1 MAIRKLL
8 LPLPGP
14 VGGEAALA
22 TGLQVARMW
31 DAHLSV
37 MHVRVD
43 DQRAQAVRALF
54 NGFMATHGVTVGEA
68 SPGGGAGMASF
79 AWVTGREADQVVQQA
94 RLADLIVVPHPE
106 AGEDV
111 SSSDMLHAV
120 LFDSG
125 RPVLIA
131 PHVVPPAI
139 GTRVCLGWNGTAESA
154 SAVYVLMPWLK
165 RAGAVRILSAEGY
178 QRRGPAAADLAT
190 YLAMHRVAAD
200 WVEFPPIGGV
210 VGAGLLAAAEE
221 FGCDLLAMGAYSH
234 SRWRQL
240 ILGGVTR
247 YVLANSKLPVIM
259 NR

>member
-43 DQRAQAVRALF
+43 DQRAQSVRALF
-54 NGFMATHGVTVGEA
+54 NGFMATHGVAIGEA
-68 SPGGGAGMASF
+68 SPGGGAGLASF
-79 AWVTGREADQVVQQA
+79 AWVTGREADQVVHQA
-94 RLADLIVVPHPE
+94 RLSDLIVVPHPQ

-139 GTRVCLGWNGTAESA
+139 GTRICLGWNGTAEFA
-154 SAVYVLMPWLK
+154 SAVYVRCP
-165 RAGAVRILSAEGY
+165 G
-178 QRRGPAAADLAT
+178 
-190 YLAMHRVAAD
+190 
-200 WVEFPPIGGV
+200 
-210 VGAGLLAAAEE
+210 
-221 FGCDLLAMGAYSH
+221 
-234 SRWRQL
+234 
-240 ILGGVTR
+240 
-247 YVLANSKLPVIM
+247 
-259 NR
+259 